1 MGIIVEDAIKAPHRP
16 EFDRSGGN
24 GSGVFTPKGP
34 RFLASRENPPS
45 GSTAIWVGIAAII
58 MMFAA
63 LTSALVVRQGASM
76 DWHHFDLPKI
86 LYFNT
91 LILAASSV
99 TLAMFGRRFRQRW
112 SSSASVDSGSRWL
125 YATLV
130 LGATFVAGQYLAWHQ
145 LYSEGL
151 YMASNPS
158 HSFFYVLTGGHVLH
172 LLGGLI
178 ALIYVTAKL
187 KRFTLR
193 QSTLSMATKYWHFMD
208 LLWLYLLG
216 LLWLKM

>member
-1 MGIIVEDAIKAPHRP
+1 MGIIVEDAVKTAHRP
-16 EFDRSGGN
+16 EFGRSGGN
-24 GSGVFTPKGP
+24 GSRHIIP
-34 RFLASRENPPS
+34 RDARSLGLRESHPS
-45 GSTAIWVGIAAII
+45 GSSAIWVGIAAII

-76 DWHHFDLPKI
+76 DWHHFDLPNI

-91 LILAASSV
+91 AVLLASSI
-99 TLAMFGRRFRQRW
+99 TLEMFARRFRQRW
-112 SSSASVDSGSRWL
+112 SSPVLGDSGSPWL

-130 LGATFVAGQYLAWHQ
+130 LGAMFVAGQYLAWHQ
-145 LYSEGL
+145 LNSEGL

-178 ALIYVTAKL
+178 ALVYVTAKL